1 MEQTNLIT
9 ATCKKGLEEA
19 LSLELKLLGAD
30 NINAGTGFVSFDG
43 SNELLYKSNICLRTA
58 LHILKPLKTFYSG
71 DYDNFYYQIKKINWH
86 KLFNYDKT
94 LRIDTTGRSSV
105 FKNSQYTIHRI
116 KDGILDT
123 IRKFNDDKRPSI
135 NKEDPDIHITAH
147 IEEKKVIIY
156 MDSSGQSLFKRGY
169 RIEHGIAPIKE
180 DLAAGLILLSDWD
193 KEKNVLDPMCGSA
206 TFLIEAYQIA
216 NNIPCNFKRKFSF
229 MNWNDFDENLYNK
242 IKEELKEKINYK
254 KTGFF
259 GFEKDRMTF
268 NIANRIIKNLGY
280 NNIII
285 ENIDFLKTNKTFENH
300 FIITNPPYGERSE
313 NKNIDLNNFYK
324 QIGDF
329 LKQKC
334 KNSNASI
341 FTANLIAGKFIGL
354 KTSKKIIIYNG
365 PLEGRLLKFNIY

>member
-1 MEQTNLIT
+1 MEQINLIT
-9 ATCKKGLEEA
+9 ATCKKGLEEV
-19 LSLELKLLGAD
+19 LGLELKLLGAD
-30 NINAGTGFVSFDG
+30 NIKSGTGFVSFDG
-43 SNELLYKSNICLRTA
+43 NNELLYKANICLRTA
-58 LHILKPLKTFYSG
+58 IHILKPLKTFYSG
-71 DYDNFYYQIKKINWH
+71 DYDNLYYQVKKINWH
-86 KLFNYDKT
+86 KLFIYDKT
-94 LRIDTTGRSSV
+94 LRIDATGRSSV

-123 IRKFNDDKRPSI
+123 IRKFNNDKRPSI

-216 NNIPCNFKRKFSF
+216 NNIPCNIKRKFSF

-254 KTGFF
+254 KTDFF
-259 GFEKDRMTF
+259 GFEKDKKTF
-268 NIANRIIKNLGY
+268 NIANKIIKELGY
-280 NNIII
+280 NNIFI
-285 ENIDFLKTNKTFENH
+285 ENSDFLKTNKTFENY
-300 FIITNPPYGERSE
+300 FIITNPPYGERIKD
-313 NKNIDLNNFYK
+313 NDLNTFYK